1 MGENIQQRLRS
12 SACQTEVN
20 QNADGSDEHA
30 VKSKVRLC
38 FPRRPYAEQKGHH
51 KRTGNCRIHS
61 RFFAEESRRWNEDG
75 KNAQLGEKTS
85 HENSYP
91 SDPAHESPPMMS
103 IRTLKYSRR
112 RIPMRVLT
120 TASAILLAG
129 VLASA
134 QAPTPNP
141 TNKTGV
147 IGLMHAIH
155 STNDAAKTLEFYS
168 AVFGLTGRVGPF
180 QSTGPQILTDSPG
193 ATLQVAM
200 TRING
205 AFNFE
210 LTQFGN
216 IERQLNKQPEI
227 ADPGAPMLKFIVR
240 DIDAIVAAAKKV
252 NAPIITKGGAPIV
265 VPTSLGKTKAIIMRD
280 PNGYFVEAIQGMPA
294 ADSQQGPVI
303 GAILGLT
310 IRDMD
315 ETLKYWNG
323 ILGLELEAE
332 KNFSND
338 TAMLDL
344 MGLPKGASYR
354 MAGGLISGSKA
365 RIEMIEI

>member
-1 MGENIQQRLRS
+1 
-12 SACQTEVN
+12 
-20 QNADGSDEHA
+20 
-30 VKSKVRLC
+30 
-38 FPRRPYAEQKGHH
+38 
-51 KRTGNCRIHS
+51 
-61 RFFAEESRRWNEDG
+61 
-75 KNAQLGEKTS
+75 
-85 HENSYP
+85 
-91 SDPAHESPPMMS
+91 
-103 IRTLKYSRR
+103 
-112 RIPMRVLT
+112 MRVPT
-120 TASAILLAG
+120 TAVTILLAG

-227 ADPGAPMLKFIVR
+227 ADPGAPMMKFIVR

-252 NAPIITKGGAPIV
+252 NAPIITKGGTPIV

-280 PNGYFVEAIQGMPA
+280 PDGYFVEAIQGMPA
-294 ADSQQGPVI
+294 ADSPQGPVI
-303 GAILGLT
+303 GAIMGLT

-332 KNFSND
+332 KSFSND

-365 RIEMIEI
+365 RIEMIEIKGVPRKPFDLRVTDANACGMALNIGHIRDLLARIKQNNGRVLSRNGELVEWSNTIRNVFVKDPNGLNLELVGSADPNL

>member
-1 MGENIQQRLRS
+1 
-12 SACQTEVN
+12 
-20 QNADGSDEHA
+20 
-30 VKSKVRLC
+30 
-38 FPRRPYAEQKGHH
+38 
-51 KRTGNCRIHS
+51 
-61 RFFAEESRRWNEDG
+61 
-75 KNAQLGEKTS
+75 
-85 HENSYP
+85 
-91 SDPAHESPPMMS
+91 
-103 IRTLKYSRR
+103 
-112 RIPMRVLT
+112 MRVLT
-120 TASAILLAG
+120 TAGPILLAC
-129 VLASA
+129 VLAGA

-155 STNDAAKTLEFYS
+155 STNDAAKTLEFYR
-168 AVFGLTGRVGPF
+168 AVFGLSGRVGPF

-227 ADPGAPMLKFIVR
+227 ADPGAPMMKFIVR
-240 DIDAIVAAAKKV
+240 DVDAIVAAARRV
-252 NAPIITKGGAPIV
+252 NAPLITRGGVPIV

-280 PNGYFVEAIQGMPA
+280 PDGYFVEAIQGTPA

-303 GAILGLT
+303 GAIMGLT
-310 IRDMD
+310 VRDMD

-323 ILGLELEAE
+323 ILGLELEPE
-332 KNFSND
+332 KNFSNEA
-338 TAMLDL
+338 AMLDL

-354 MAGGLISGSKA
+354 MAGGIISGSKA
-365 RIEMIEI
+365 RIEMIEIKGVPRKAFDLRVTDANACGMALNVGHIRDLLARIKQNNGRVLSRNGELVEWSNTIRNVFVKDPNGLNLELVGSADPNL